1 LEEDQEIKK
10 AKKKAMDLLLLKDRT
25 VKELQDRLLKAG
37 FSPEAVKTAMEYVN
51 AYGYLDDERYARTYL
66 EYHKGQRSRREL
78 AYKLEQ
84 KGVSREIVAL
94 VLEDYQGQDE
104 REAVSRLL
112 IKRLKGR
119 DPKDLTYEEWQKHL
133 AYLARKGY
141 SLPVA
146 KGIIEEM
153 KA

>member
-1 LEEDQEIKK
+1 MEEEEIKK
-10 AKKKAMDLLLLKDRT
+10 ATKKAMDLLLLKDRT
-25 VKELQDRLLKAG
+25 VKELQDRLAKAG
-37 FSPEAVKTAMEYVN
+37 FSPEAVKGAIDYVDS
-51 AYGYLDDERYARTYL
+51 YGYLDDERYARTYL
-66 EYHKGQRSRREL
+66 DYHKGQRSRREL

-84 KGVSREIVAL
+84 KGISRETVTL

-104 REAVSRLL
+104 REAVTRLL
-112 IKRLKGR
+112 TKRLKGR
-119 DPKDLTYEEWQKHL
+119 DPRELTYEDWQKHL